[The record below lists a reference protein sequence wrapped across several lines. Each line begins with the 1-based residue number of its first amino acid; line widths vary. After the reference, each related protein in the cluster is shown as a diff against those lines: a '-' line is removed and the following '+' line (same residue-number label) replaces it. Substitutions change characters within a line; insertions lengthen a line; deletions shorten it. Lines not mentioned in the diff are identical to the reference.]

1 MRILLIGG
9 SKSGKS
15 LMAQQLCL
23 RLSGGGRRVY
33 WATMEPVDGEDR
45 ARIARHLEERDG
57 WGFETVE
64 CGHAILR
71 KAERAA
77 GAAVLFDSVTA
88 LLACEMFSAEGFDPE
103 AGTRAAE
110 ELLVLSRR
118 ADHFVCVCDDL
129 FRDGGTY
136 EDWTERYRRGLAQVC
151 RRLAAEFDT
160 VCEVTAGIPHCYK
173 GSLDR

>member
-15 LMAQQLCL
+15 LLAQQLCL

-45 ARIARHLEERDG
+45 ARIARHLRERDG

-64 CGHAILR
+64 CGRAILR
-71 KAERAA
+71 AADRAI
-77 GAAVLFDSVTA
+77 GATVLFDSATA
-88 LLACEMFSAEGFDPE
+88 LLACEMFSAAGFDPE

-129 FRDGGTY
+129 FRDG
-136 EDWTERYRRGLAQVC
+136 DLRGMDGALPP
-151 RRLAAEFDT
+151 RIGPGLPPPGR
-160 VCEVTAGIPHCYK
+160 GIRHGVRGDGGHPA
-173 GSLDR
+173 LL

>member
-15 LMAQQLCL
+15 LLAQ
-23 RLSGGGRRVY
+23 RS
-33 WATMEPVDGEDR
+33 AFASP
-45 ARIARHLEERDG
+45 
-57 WGFETVE
+57 
-64 CGHAILR
+64 
-71 KAERAA
+71 AA
-77 GAAVLFDSVTA
+77 GGASTGPPWSRWTVRTGRASRGTSGSATAGALRPWSVAAPFSGRLEPRHWGHLVFDSATA
-88 LLACEMFSAEGFDPE
+88 LLACEMFSAAGFDPE

-136 EDWTERYRRGLAQVC
+136 EEWTERYCRGLAQVC

>member
-1 MRILLIGG
+1 MRLLFIGG
-9 SKSGKS
+9 CKSGKS
-15 LMAQQLCL
+15 STAQRMARALAC
-23 RLSGGGRRVY
+23 GKPMYY

-45 ARIARHLEERDG
+45 ARIARHLRERDG

-64 CGHAILR
+64 CGRAILR
-71 KAERAA
+71 AADRAI
-77 GAAVLFDSVTA
+77 GATVLFDSATA
-88 LLACEMFSAEGFDPE
+88 LLACEMFSAAGFDPE

-136 EDWTERYRRGLAQVC
+136 EEWTERYRRGLAQVC